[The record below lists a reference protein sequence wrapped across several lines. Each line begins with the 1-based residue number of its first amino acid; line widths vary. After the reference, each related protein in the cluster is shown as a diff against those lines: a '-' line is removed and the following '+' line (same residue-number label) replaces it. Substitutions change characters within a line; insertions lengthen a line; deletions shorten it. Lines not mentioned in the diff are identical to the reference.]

1 MKKILKLMTVLLLL
15 ALLLFQLTACG
26 TDVPGDQAELPP
38 DSQTEDPTPWP
49 APIVGQ
55 PEEPDTPPETTETE
69 QPTET
74 EPDPEKAARELY
86 DQALAY
92 GRAPDDVLL
101 FVFDGYQPFPW
112 RDALDISRLEEGV
125 LYLFDKKNN
134 VISSTGISGIDC
146 IDHTTDH
153 IYYTVEGDCTQILRT
168 DYSGEEQTVV
178 YETDQKITSFDYSGI
193 DANGILAVVLD
204 EQQVILYHMD
214 TGETEF
220 IMEQYQVEFVRY
232 YNASYGYREPNVGP
246 TLHWRGQPTA
256 EDDGGI
262 DFYAYYIELDEMQAF
277 DFPDD

>member
-1 MKKILKLMTVLLLL
+1 MNMKRLIAFFLLLI
-15 ALLLFQLTACG
+15 LLFQLTACG

-69 QPTET
+69 PTKELT
-74 EPDPEKAARELY
+74 DEERDTAAGVYEL
-86 DQALAY
+86 
-92 GRAPDDVLL
+92 APDDLL
-101 FVFDGYQPFPW
+101 PFVFHGYQPFSYKQII
-112 RDALDISRLEEGV
+112 DISTLKENH
-125 LYLFDKKNN
+125 LYLFYEETGVVQPLSKCA
-134 VISSTGISGIDC
+134 ISSHVSTKE
-146 IDHTTDH
+146 HV
-153 IYYTVEGDCTQILRT
+153 YYTVADDCTKILRM
-168 DYSGEEQTVV
+168 DYTGSEPIVI
-178 YETDQKITSFDYSGI
+178 YETDRKITNFDFYGM
-193 DANGILAVVLD
+193 DANGDLAIVLD
-204 EQQVILYHMD
+204 EKQVILYHIA

-220 IMEQYQVEFVRY
+220 IMEQYYIESVLY
-232 YNASYGYREPNVGP
+232 YDTSLHHRTPDVGP